1 MRDNLENDII
11 DGFHIRFEEDYD
23 MLKKTTVNL
32 HKNEQNFWS
41 RVFKEIEII
50 MSKNIVECVDPSFYY
65 KILKYNIIRIKT
77 GQSRLKRI

>member
-32 HKNEQNFWS
+32 HKNEQNFWL
-41 RVFKEIEII
+41 RVFPETDII
-50 MSKNIVECVDPSFYY
+50 VSENIAECFNPSYY
-65 KILKYNIIRIKT
+65 
-77 GQSRLKRI
+77 